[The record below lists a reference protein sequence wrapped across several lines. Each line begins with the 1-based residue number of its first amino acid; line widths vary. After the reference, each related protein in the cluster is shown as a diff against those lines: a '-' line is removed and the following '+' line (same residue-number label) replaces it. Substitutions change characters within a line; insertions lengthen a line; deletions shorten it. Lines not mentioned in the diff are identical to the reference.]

1 MIAHIKTSSPIN
13 RHFQQMH
20 IADRSTESFHA
31 AEILLI
37 PQTSNFAVSLTLK
50 TRTVTGCDLL
60 NPPPASAL
68 TETGNKKKK
77 KSMFK
82 ISPCKTS
89 ICGQCMSKVL
99 IHLKQNCRESTRH
112 KITSTL

>member
-1 MIAHIKTSSPIN
+1 
-13 RHFQQMH
+13 MH

-60 NPPPASAL
+60 TPPPASAL
-68 TETGNKKKK
+68 TETGNKKKIYVQNFALQNFNMW
-77 KSMFK
+77 SMYVQSFNTFEAK
-82 ISPCKTS
+82 
-89 ICGQCMSKVL
+89 L
-99 IHLKQNCRESTRH
+99 
-112 KITSTL
+112 